1 VHALKDWLKRQISNP
16 QVVSL
21 ALVLLAVWIIITF
34 FAGTLAPVLVAVVLA
49 YLLEGPVALLQ
60 NRTRL
65 PRIFAVT
72 ITWAVFCVGS
82 LAALIL
88 LLPLLSRQT
97 TQIVQEVPVII
108 GNIQAYLMTLPEK
121 YPSMVSPKQVEE
133 IMLSAGDYVTQLRQF
148 VLSNSVVVGVGLLYI
163 AVYLV
168 LVPLLMFF
176 LLKDKDRI
184 QGWFRGFLPTDIGLL
199 RTVWG
204 DVDRQLANY
213 VRGKFVEIVIVWAA
227 AFLTFTAL
235 SLNYAVLLSAL
246 VGLSVLVPYL
256 GALVVTAPIAAVAW
270 AQWGT
275 EPEFYYVLIAY
286 GILQALDGNIL
297 VPLLFSEAVDLHPVA
312 IIFAVLF
319 FGGIWGFW
327 GVFFAIP
334 LATVVNA
341 IINAWPE
348 RLREQPVPL
357 TTDEPAGDAS
367 VTT

>member
-1 VHALKDWLKRQISNP
+1 MHAVKDWLKRQLSNP

-21 ALVLLAVWIIITF
+21 ALVLFAVWIIITF

-49 YLLEGPVALLQ
+49 YLLEGPVAVLQ
-60 NRTRL
+60 QRTRL
-65 PRIFAVT
+65 PRWLSVT
-72 ITWAVFCVGS
+72 VVWASFCAGS
-82 LAALIL
+82 LAALVL
-88 LLPLLSRQT
+88 LLPMLSRQA
-97 TQIVQEVPVII
+97 TQVVQEVPVII

-121 YPSMVSPKQVEE
+121 YPSMVSPKQIEE
-133 IMLSAGDYVTQLRQF
+133 VMLSAGDYVAEFRQF

-163 AVYLV
+163 AVYVV

-176 LLKDKDRI
+176 LLKDKTSI
-184 QGWFRGFLPTDIGLL
+184 QAWFRGFLPDDIGLL
-199 RTVWG
+199 RRVWG

-213 VRGKFVEIVIVWAA
+213 VRGKFVEIIIVWVA
-227 AFLTFTAL
+227 AFATFML
-235 SLNYAVLLSAL
+235 LGLNYAMLLSAL
-246 VGLSVLVPYL
+246 VGFSVLVPYL
-256 GALVVTAPIAAVAW
+256 GALVITAPIAAVAW

-275 EPEFYYVLIAY
+275 EPQFYYVLIAY
-286 GILQALDGNIL
+286 GVLQALDGNVL

-312 IIFAVLF
+312 IIVAVLF

-348 RLREQPVPL
+348 RLRDTGAPP
-357 TTDEPAGDAS
+357 EPPADTHETA
-367 VTT
+367 TA